1 MVLSHVNNTKQNLV
15 RNISS
20 LEMMVSRRL
29 SNTLMTFL
37 RTKVSHLS
45 IALTL
50 VRTTTVAN
58 LDSKLL
64 VTTSDLA
71 KRKARNMKLGD
82 AAFNIDEYVAK
93 LVTFMGGRHHIQGQ
107 ARNRADDDDMDW
119 ASLGRVAMGISRR
132 PPTMDFLLGP
142 LSVEKKDTKART
154 KKVTNLKA
162 AVVIRPQEVLSSNTF
177 TNSLVE
183 RRRYPKTRECYISN
197 GSSCR
202 STTS

>member
-1 MVLSHVNNTKQNLV
+1 M
-15 RNISS
+15 
-20 LEMMVSRRL
+20 
-29 SNTLMTFL
+29 
-37 RTKVSHLS
+37 
-45 IALTL
+45 L

-71 KRKARNMKLGD
+71 KHKARNMKLGD

-107 ARNRADDDDMDW
+107 ARNHADDDNMDW
-119 ASLGRVAMGISRR
+119 ASLGRVAMGICRR

-142 LSVEKKDTKART
+142 LSVEKQEPKARIKRQT
-154 KKVTNLKA
+154 KLQDA
-162 AVVIRPQEVLSSNTF
+162 DVVRPQEVLCLRYP

-202 STTS
+202 STT